1 MKPQTQARATLIANT
16 ITNSDDTPKMA
27 GLAFGSIFSIVLGL
41 LPRLI
46 ACFNPSDG
54 REAKDY
60 VARRWNQDN
69 ASNQYR
75 GYKKELVKSVTR
87 QALNA
92 ARRERQRIT
101 FEQAQ
106 QIAFATLDNVRLG
119 DQSQASIIIAENH
132 DFTLI

>member
-1 MKPQTQARATLIANT
+1 MKPQTQARATLITNA
-16 ITNSDDTPKMA
+16 ITSFGNEPKMA
-27 GLAFGSIFSIVLGL
+27 GLAFGNIFSIVLEL

-46 ACFNPSDG
+46 ACFNPADG

-60 VARRWNQDN
+60 VTKRWNQDN

-119 DQSQASIIIAENH
+119 DQSQASIVISENH

>member
-1 MKPQTQARATLIANT
+1 MSKPQTLARATLIAN
-16 ITNSDDTPKMA
+16 SVSEPRVA
-27 GLAFGSIFSIVLGL
+27 GLAFGSIFSIVLEL

-54 REAKDY
+54 SEVKDY
-60 VARRWNQDN
+60 ITKRWKQQD

-75 GYKKELVKSVTR
+75 GYKRDLVRSVTR

-92 ARRERQRIT
+92 ARKNQQRIT

-106 QIAFATLDNVRLG
+106 EIALATLDNARLG
-119 DQSQASIIIAENH
+119 DQSQASIVISENH
-132 DFTLI
+132 DFILI